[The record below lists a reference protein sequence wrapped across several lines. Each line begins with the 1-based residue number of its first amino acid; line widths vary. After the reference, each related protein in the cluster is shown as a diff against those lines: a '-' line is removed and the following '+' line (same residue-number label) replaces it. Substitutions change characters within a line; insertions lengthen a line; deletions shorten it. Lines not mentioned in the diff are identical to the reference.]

1 MGTVPVIDYLFSGGE
16 YIQVTREDTGPGV
29 AGFPAKI
36 SDWGWPDG
44 FGANGIDAL
53 CSGRTAR
60 IATSTNSWT
69 VAAQTATE
77 MAAGALGFR
86 PVV

>member
-53 CSGRTAR
+53 CSG
-60 IATSTNSWT
+60 
-69 VAAQTATE
+69 
-77 MAAGALGFR
+77 G
-86 PVV
+86 PVVPPPPNGPDSNVN